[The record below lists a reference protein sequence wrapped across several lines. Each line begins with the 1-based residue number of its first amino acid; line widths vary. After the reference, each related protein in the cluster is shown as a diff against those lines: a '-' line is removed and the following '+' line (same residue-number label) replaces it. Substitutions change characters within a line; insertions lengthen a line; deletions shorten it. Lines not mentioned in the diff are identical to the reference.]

1 MVIVAC
7 LLIDTDWV
15 RDMTNPDLVQRGLQ
29 LAAQVQLD
37 GEERAL
43 EDGPPSPE
51 AVAELRIELR
61 DRLREGPVVGG
72 TAVTHVEPW
81 RWQAASSGGVAKTEV
96 GREHGCEL
104 RFCRNELRVA
114 EP

>member
-15 RDMTNPDLVQRGLQ
+15 RDMTNSDLVQRGLQ

-43 EDGPPSPE
+43 EDG
-51 AVAELRIELR
+51 
-61 DRLREGPVVGG
+61 
-72 TAVTHVEPW
+72 
-81 RWQAASSGGVAKTEV
+81 
-96 GREHGCEL
+96 